1 MKKISKFIINNKIKV
16 LIISCIL
23 LVLSFIGMKLTTI
36 NYNILVYLP
45 SEIDTIKGQDILT
58 DEFNM
63 GSYSIVVAEN
73 LSPKEILNLKNKI
86 TKTNFKTETTIDFDR
101 NLNIGSEDVFR
112 TTIKNISDKTLNN
125 VVVTFKSSKYLEYED
140 ATSNK

>member
-1 MKKISKFIINNKIKV
+1 MKKISKFIINNKTKV

-73 LSPKEILNLKNKI
+73 LSPKEILNLKNKRYELLMDLMMKSFCI
-86 TKTNFKTETTIDFDR
+86 TKIPR
-101 NLNIGSEDVFR
+101 AAP
-112 TTIKNISDKTLNN
+112 
-125 VVVTFKSSKYLEYED
+125 SSMG
-140 ATSNK
+140 TQR

>member
-1 MKKISKFIINNKIKV
+1 MKKISKFIINNKTKV
-16 LIISCIL
+16 LIISCII

-73 LSPKEILNLKNKI
+73 LSPKEILNLKYKDLVCVVGSVPEEAH
-86 TKTNFKTETTIDFDR
+86 TNFLKIEEI
-101 NLNIGSEDVFR
+101 
-112 TTIKNISDKTLNN
+112 
-125 VVVTFKSSKYLEYED
+125 
-140 ATSNK
+140 

>member
-1 MKKISKFIINNKIKV
+1 MKKISKFIINNKTKV

-63 GSYSIVVAEN
+63 GSYYIVAAEN
-73 LSPKEILNLKNKI
+73 LSPKEILNLKKYEA
-86 TKTNFKTETTIDFDR
+86 FKNGYRYSAFI
-101 NLNIGSEDVFR
+101 NIL
-112 TTIKNISDKTLNN
+112 IWTLYII
-125 VVVTFKSSKYLEYED
+125 VYLL
-140 ATSNK
+140 